1 MIIKCDFHIHS
12 CVSPCGD
19 LSMSPSY
26 IAEVLA
32 EKGVK
37 LAALT
42 DHNTALNC
50 PAFAAACKKFGIA
63 ALYGM
68 EVQSQEE
75 VHVLS
80 LFSDLQTA
88 LDFSN
93 EIYEMLPPIMNNPEK
108 TGDQV
113 YVDENDDILGEVDK
127 YLITSADLS
136 IDDLEKRI
144 HALGGLCIP
153 AHVDRP
159 AFSLMS
165 QFGFIP
171 EGNYDAVEVTRIP
184 PVTTYPYTNKQV
196 PLDTL
201 HYHLT
206 TSSDAHYP
214 EHIARRPFDLDIGDI
229 PLIKKDGTVNLDAVR
244 SGLSKRPTSANC

>member
-26 IAEVLA
+26 IAELLE
-32 EKGVK
+32 EKGVQ

-50 PAFAAACKKFGIA
+50 PAFAIACMKHGIA

-68 EVQSQEE
+68 EVQTQEE

-88 LDFSN
+88 LDFSD
-93 EIYEMLPPIMNNPEK
+93 EVYDQLPPIMNDPEK

-113 YVDENDDILGEVDK
+113 YVDENEDILGEVDK
-127 YLITSADLS
+127 YLITSTAFS
-136 IDDLEKRI
+136 VDDLEKRI
-144 HALGGLCIP
+144 HQLGGLCIP

-159 AFSLMS
+159 AFSLSS
-165 QFGFIP
+165 QLGFIP
-171 EGNYDAVEVTRIP
+171 EGNYDALEVTRIP
-184 PVTTYPYTNKQV
+184 PMVADPFTGKQV
-196 PLDTL
+196 PLGTL
-201 HYHLT
+201 GYHLT
-206 TSSDAHYP
+206 TSSDSHYP
-214 EHIARRPFDLDIGDI
+214 EHIARRPFDLDIGDL
-229 PLIKKDGTVNLDAVR
+229 PLIKKDGTVNLDTVR
-244 SGLSKRPTSANC
+244 AGLLKRPTSADF

>member
-32 EKGVK
+32 EKGVQ

-93 EIYEMLPPIMNNPEK
+93 EIYEMLPPIMKSQYK
-108 TGDQV
+108 TVLKVLSEINADTV
-113 YVDENDDILGEVDK
+113 PCLILLNKTDLIPDEA
-127 YLITSADLS
+127 YLLRLKQAFPDSIPISVKNKSGFTELKNAIANKLQSAFSSCLDFS
-136 IDDLEKRI
+136 
-144 HALGGLCIP
+144 LGG
-153 AHVDRP
+153 V
-159 AFSLMS
+159 
-165 QFGFIP
+165 
-171 EGNYDAVEVTRIP
+171 
-184 PVTTYPYTNKQV
+184 
-196 PLDTL
+196 
-201 HYHLT
+201 
-206 TSSDAHYP
+206 
-214 EHIARRPFDLDIGDI
+214 
-229 PLIKKDGTVNLDAVR
+229 
-244 SGLSKRPTSANC
+244 